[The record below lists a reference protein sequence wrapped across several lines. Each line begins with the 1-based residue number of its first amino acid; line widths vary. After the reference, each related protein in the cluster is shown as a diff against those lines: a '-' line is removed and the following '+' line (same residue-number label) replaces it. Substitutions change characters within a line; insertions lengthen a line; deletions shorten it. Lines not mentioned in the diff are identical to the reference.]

1 MKIRVFLVD
10 DHMVLRQGLR
20 VLIDA
25 QADMHVVGEASGG
38 RDVAEAVGR
47 AAADVVVMDISMPDL
62 SGIRAT
68 AEMRRLNVNAKVLAL
83 TRHSEHGY
91 LQQMLK
97 AGARGYALKQ
107 TAAETLIEAIR
118 TVARGGMYF
127 DPAVAGEVSE
137 TFSSGR
143 SPSNPNPRDHH
154 SLTSREQQIVT
165 MVAQGYTNKEIASPL
180 GITVKTIES
189 HKSRIMQKL
198 GIKSRAG
205 LVRFVILQGW
215 LDASSGT

>member
-10 DHMVLRQGLR
+10 NHMVLRQGLR
-20 VLIDA
+20 LLINA
-25 QADMHVVGEASGG
+25 QADMQVVGEASGG
-38 RDVAEAVGR
+38 RGVTVAVSR
-47 AAADVVVMDISMPDL
+47 AGADVVVMDISMPDL

-68 AEMRRLNVNAKVLAL
+68 EELRRMSINAKVLAL

-91 LQQMLK
+91 LQQMLQ

-127 DPAVAGEVSE
+127 DPAVAGKVAE
-137 TFSSGR
+137 TFASRR
-143 SPSNPNPRDHH
+143 SPSSSPDHH

-165 MVAQGYTNKEIASPL
+165 MVAHGYTNKEIASSL
-180 GITVKTIES
+180 GIMVKTVES

-198 GIKSRAG
+198 GITSRAG

-215 LDASSGT
+215 LGASSVT

>member
-20 VLIDA
+20 LLIDG
-25 QADMHVVGEASGG
+25 QADMYVVGEAAGG
-38 RDVAEAVGR
+38 RGVTDAVAR
-47 AAADVVVMDISMPDL
+47 AGAEVVVMDISMPDL

-68 AEMRRLNVNAKVLAL
+68 EEMRRMNINAKVLAL

-91 LQQMLK
+91 LQQMLQ
-97 AGARGYALKQ
+97 AGAKGYALKQ

-118 TVARGGMYF
+118 TVAHGGIEVHA
-127 DPAVAGEVSE
+127 AVAGKVTE
-137 TFSSGR
+137 TFASRRSASS
-143 SPSNPNPRDHH
+143 SPDRH

-165 MVAQGYTNKEIASPL
+165 MVAHGYTNKEIASSL
-180 GITVKTIES
+180 GITVKTVES
-189 HKSRIMQKL
+189 HKTRIMQKL
-198 GIKSRAG
+198 GITSRAG

-215 LDASSGT
+215 LDTSSVT

>member
-10 DHMVLRQGLR
+10 NHMVLRQGLR

-25 QADMHVVGEASGG
+25 QADMHVVGEAAGG
-38 RDVAEAVGR
+38 RDVADAVARTG
-47 AAADVVVMDISMPDL
+47 ADVVVMDVSMPDL

-68 AEMRRLNVNAKVLAL
+68 AEMRRMNINAKVLAL

-91 LQQMLK
+91 LQQMLE

-107 TAAETLIEAIR
+107 TAVETLIEAIR

-127 DPAVAGEVSE
+127 DPAVAGKVAE
-137 TFSSGR
+137 TFASRR
-143 SPSNPNPRDHH
+143 SPSSPSPRDHP

-165 MVAQGYTNKEIASPL
+165 SVAEGYTNKEIASSL
-180 GITVKTIES
+180 GIMVKTVES

>member
-10 DHMVLRQGLR
+10 NHTVLRQGLR
-20 VLIDA
+20 LLIDA
-25 QADMHVVGEASGG
+25 QADMLVVGEAGGG
-38 RDVAEAVGR
+38 RGLTDAVTR

-68 AEMRRLNVNAKVLAL
+68 EELQRMSINAKVLAL

-91 LQQMLK
+91 LQQMLQ

-118 TVARGGMYF
+118 TLAHGGMYF
-127 DPAVAGEVSE
+127 DPAVAAKVTE
-137 TFSSGR
+137 TFAGRR
-143 SPSNPNPRDHH
+143 SPARSPDRH

-165 MVAQGYTNKEIASPL
+165 VVAQGYTNKEIASSL
-180 GITVKTIES
+180 GITVKTVES
-189 HKSRIMQKL
+189 HKTRIMQKL
-198 GIKSRAG
+198 GITSRAG
-205 LVRFVILQGW
+205 LVRFAILQGW
-215 LDASSGT
+215 LDASTVT

>member
-20 VLIDA
+20 LLIDA
-25 QADMHVVGEASGG
+25 QPDMLVVGEAAGG
-38 RDVAEAVGR
+38 RGVTDAVAR
-47 AAADVVVMDISMPDL
+47 AGADVVVMDISMPDL

-68 AEMRRLNVNAKVLAL
+68 EELRRMGINAKVLAL

-91 LQQMLK
+91 LQQMLQ
-97 AGARGYALKQ
+97 AGAQGYALKQ

-127 DPAVAGEVSE
+127 DPAVAGKVTES
-137 TFSSGR
+137 FAGRR
-143 SPSNPNPRDHH
+143 SPSSSTDHH

-165 MVAQGYTNKEIASPL
+165 MVAHGYTNKEIASSL
-180 GITVKTIES
+180 GITVKTVES
-189 HKSRIMQKL
+189 HKTRIMQKL
-198 GIKSRAG
+198 GITSRAG

-215 LDASSGT
+215 LATSSVT

>member
-10 DHMVLRQGLR
+10 NHMVLRQGLR
-20 VLIDA
+20 LLIDA
-25 QADMHVVGEASGG
+25 QADMQVVGEAASGRG
-38 RDVAEAVGR
+38 VTDAVSR
-47 AAADVVVMDISMPDL
+47 AGADVVVMDLSMPDL

-68 AEMRRLNVNAKVLAL
+68 EELRRMSINAKVLAL

-91 LQQMLK
+91 LQQMLQ
-97 AGARGYALKQ
+97 AGATGYALKQ

-127 DPAVAGEVSE
+127 DPAVAGKVTE
-137 TFSSGR
+137 TFASRR
-143 SPSNPNPRDHH
+143 SPSSSPDHH

-165 MVAQGYTNKEIASPL
+165 MVAHGYTNKEIASSL
-180 GITVKTIES
+180 GITVKTVES

-198 GIKSRAG
+198 GITSRAG
-205 LVRFVILQGW
+205 LVRFAILQGW
-215 LDASSGT
+215 LDASSVS